1 MKKFAKTHEWLDTET
16 GHVGISLHAQEQ
28 LGDVVFVDLPQV
40 GRNVKKGEVIVSIES
55 VKAAGDVYAP
65 VSGKIVAV
73 NEKLNANP
81 ELINQDPEGEGWIV
95 KIELSDPVEIDE
107 LLSEEDYKN
116 SL

>member
-1 MKKFAKTHEWLDTET
+1 MKKFTKTHEWFDTDT
-16 GHVGISLHAQEQ
+16 GFVGISSHAQEQ
-28 LGDVVFVDLPQV
+28 LGDVVFVDLPQI
-40 GRNVKKGEVIVSIES
+40 GREVKKGEVIVSIES

-73 NEKLNANP
+73 NEKLNATP

-95 KIELSDPVEIDE
+95 KLEVSNPAELDE
-107 LLSEEDYKN
+107 LLSEEEYKN